1 MRHKQ
6 VFSKALFALLV
17 AGLLLPVTIC
27 IVMALAALLEA
38 MKDSTGGSVL
48 RNVALTGGVVWVVDL
63 VAIVLVQAI
72 GTLDW
77 QDKRYCQDEGA
88 RQDEEDRK

>member
-1 MRHKQ
+1 MCRKQ
-6 VFSKALFALLV
+6 VLSKALFALLV

-38 MKDSTGGSVL
+38 MKDSTGGAVL
-48 RNVALTGGVVWVVDL
+48 RYVALTGGVVWVVDL

-72 GTLDW
+72 GTL
-77 QDKRYCQDEGA
+77 QQEDERDRVDERD
-88 RQDEEDRK
+88 RQDEEDRR